1 MLRILNIQRT
11 FWQIFGFMQ
20 NIRFAF
26 FAEHNPVRHISD
38 LASNDNKYHQ
48 EEEKDEDGNE

>member
-1 MLRILNIQRT
+1 MSS
-11 FWQIFGFMQ
+11 FMQ

-38 LASNDNKYHQ
+38 LASDGNKYHL
-48 EEEKDEDGNE
+48 EEEKDDGGNDNVLGE